1 MNNNVTNFEVK
12 KHFKD
17 TIQSLDSYIGELK
30 ALSDNPRLAQ
40 GLIPVL
46 NAAIAGLSSFY
57 TQAKDWVPAL
67 RSNIKTGPDDHLEA
81 VNIEFYSDIPAKFDG
96 GVMFMLLSL
105 DLSPEWLK
113 GIEETLKGVL
123 PIPAENVIPTLNQ
136 FSEIDGED
144 IINNFAHIEFGIV
157 ANLRDL
163 GFDQYVLTNETEKVT
178 VCVSRK
184 DKIAV
189 IQTIYNQVHFDDHL
203 FLKNYG
209 K

>member
-1 MNNNVTNFEVK
+1 M
-12 KHFKD
+12 
-17 TIQSLDSYIGELK
+17 
-30 ALSDNPRLAQ
+30 AQ
-40 GLIPVL
+40 
-46 NAAIAGLSSFY
+46 
-57 TQAKDWVPAL
+57 
-67 RSNIKTGPDDHLEA
+67 
-81 VNIEFYSDIPAKFDG
+81 
-96 GVMFMLLSL
+96 
-105 DLSPEWLK
+105 
-113 GIEETLKGVL
+113 GIEETLEGVL
-123 PIPAENVIPTLNQ
+123 PIPAENVIPALNQ

-144 IINNFAHIEFGIV
+144 IINNFAHIEFDIV